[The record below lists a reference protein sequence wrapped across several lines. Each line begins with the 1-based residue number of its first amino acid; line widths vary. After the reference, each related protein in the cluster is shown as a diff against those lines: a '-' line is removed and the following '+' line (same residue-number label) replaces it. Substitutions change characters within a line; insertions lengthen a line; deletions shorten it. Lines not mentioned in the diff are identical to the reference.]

1 MDTDHDM
8 RVTTVELMAVFNATQ
23 KVNKLLET
31 KTKGE
36 FILSDPGEEED
47 GQFDIQE
54 PHREIW

>member
-1 MDTDHDM
+1 MMDTDHDM

-31 KTKGE
+31 KTKGK
-36 FILSDPGEEED
+36 FILSDLGKEED

-54 PHREIW
+54 PHREI